1 MRITRRA
8 ALTGLSA
15 ALVTKPGLFNPGLSW
30 AQGFPTKPVK
40 VVVPFPPGGSTD
52 IVGRLL
58 ADEWAR
64 RWNQTVVVENRP
76 GAGGNLGSEQVARAE
91 PDGHTILITTVGLSI
106 NPHIYKSLNYDPIGD
121 FTPIS
126 LVTKMPN
133 LMVVPNASPA
143 KTVAEFIA
151 HAKSKAGGLSFAS
164 SGTGTSVHLSA
175 ELFKRMAGIEMAH
188 VPYRGSSLAL
198 NDLLAGR
205 VDVMFDNISAIL
217 PQVRGGTLRGLAVTT
232 LERVPTAKD
241 IPTVDE
247 SGVKGF
253 DVSAWFGPLVPS
265 KTPAEIVARLEAET
279 RAILALPAIR
289 QRIEDL
295 GGTVSASSSAE
306 FASLI
311 RSETEKWGRVIKE
324 AGIKA
329 EG

>member
-1 MRITRRA
+1 MRMTRRTA
-8 ALTGLSA
+8 MTGLSA
-15 ALVTKPGLFNPGLSW
+15 AMIANPGLSW

-52 IVGRLL
+52 SVGRLL

-133 LMVVPNASPA
+133 LMVVPNSSPA
-143 KTVAEFIA
+143 RNVAEFIA
-151 HAKSKAGGLSFAS
+151 HAKAKAGGLSFAS

-175 ELFKRMAGIEMAH
+175 ELFKRMAGIEMTH

-217 PQVRGGTLRGLAVTT
+217 PQVQGGTLRGLAVTT
-232 LERVPTAKD
+232 LERAPAAKD
-241 IPTVDE
+241 IPTVHE

-265 KTPAEIVARLEAET
+265 KTPAGIVARLEAET
-279 RAILALPAIR
+279 RAVLALPTIR

-295 GGTVSASSSAE
+295 GGTVSASSAAE
-306 FASLI
+306 FEALI
-311 RSETEKWGRVIKE
+311 RSETETWGRVIKE
-324 AGIKA
+324 AGIKI